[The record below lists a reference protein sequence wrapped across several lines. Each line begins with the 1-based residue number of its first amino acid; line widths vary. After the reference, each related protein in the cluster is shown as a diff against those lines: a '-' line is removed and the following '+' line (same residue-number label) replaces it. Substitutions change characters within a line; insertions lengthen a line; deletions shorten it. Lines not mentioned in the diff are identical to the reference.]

1 MKLGKSL
8 RLKPDMR
15 LSEFRQG
22 YYVTAESDSPSIA
35 DFTNLETG
43 SKKLL
48 NLDDFQF
55 SKLIIDP
62 GQGLLVLVS
71 IEAERCAFTFTLTA

>member
-1 MKLGKSL
+1 
-8 RLKPDMR
+8 MR

-22 YYVTAESDSPSIA
+22 YYVTAESDAPSIA
-35 DFTNLETG
+35 DFTDLETG

-48 NLDDFQF
+48 NLDDLQF

-62 GQGLLVLVS
+62 AQGLLVLVS
-71 IEAERCAFTFTLTA
+71 VDETRWVLTTSLGPY